1 MADRKSAGFCYD
13 IATLLPL
20 YNPMAVPI
28 PDYVD
33 PNTTSLSASPLSTVL
48 VFGQPFG
55 ELTQFF
61 QTTASPSPPPL
72 LVYWHGMTATVSKST
87 ISGRTVKHRHHSC

>member
-55 ELTQFF
+55 ELTRSVPMLSAQN
-61 QTTASPSPPPL
+61 
-72 LVYWHGMTATVSKST
+72 GRKS
-87 ISGRTVKHRHHSC
+87 

>member
-33 PNTTSLSASPLSTVL
+33 PNTTSISASPLSTVL

-55 ELTQFF
+55 ESPNCCAAACFYKLPCQLSFAWPG
-61 QTTASPSPPPL
+61 ASASSPPPL
-72 LVYWHGMTATVSKST
+72 HLMQ
-87 ISGRTVKHRHHSC
+87 